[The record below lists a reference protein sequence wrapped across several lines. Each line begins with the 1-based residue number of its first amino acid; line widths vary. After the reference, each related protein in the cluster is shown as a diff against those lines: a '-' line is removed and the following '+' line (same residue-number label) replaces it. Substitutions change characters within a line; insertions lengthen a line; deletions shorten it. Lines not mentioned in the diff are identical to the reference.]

1 MLSAAN
7 NEKLTRVGPGTPM
20 GEVMR
25 RYWMPALM
33 SSELPEPDGAPVRVR
48 LLGEDLIAFRD
59 SDGRIGLL
67 SEWCPHRRA
76 SLYLGRVEEGG
87 IACVYHGWK
96 FDVAGACLAMPNEPP
111 ASSFKDRVRQVSY
124 PVEER
129 AGIIWAYLGP
139 AGRKPP
145 MVNHEWTRMG
155 ERQLEVSKTYEEC
168 NYAQGLEGG
177 MDTAHVGFLH
187 RDFTAR
193 THLGPNSPWVRAPHP
208 KLEVLQTDYGF
219 TYAGLRDLGE
229 DGTFVRLYHFVMPF
243 YQIRSHE
250 GYLTDRPVIQG
261 HMWVPIDDT
270 HTWVWNWTY
279 EKDLSELTREE
290 IELEEQQ
297 TGRAPEH
304 LADGFRLVR
313 NAGNDYLLDRELQRT
328 GNFSGIEGVNTQDIA
343 LQESMGPI
351 LDRSQEHLGT
361 TDIAVIATR
370 RLLLQAAD
378 DVADGQ
384 DPLGHDGGTSDS
396 VRAAEMTIP
405 PGRYWYDEL
414 REEATA
420 IG

>member
-1 MLSAAN
+1 MLSPAN

-20 GEVMR
+20 GDVMR

-33 SSELPEPDGAPVRVR
+33 SAELPEPDCAPVRVR
-48 LLGEDLIAFRD
+48 LLGEDLVAFRD
-59 SDGRIGLL
+59 SEGRVGLL

-76 SLYLGRVEEGG
+76 SLYMGRVEDGG
-87 IACVYHGWK
+87 ISCVYHGWK
-96 FDVAGACLAMPNEPP
+96 FDVTGKCLAMPNEPP
-111 ASSFKDRVRQVSY
+111 ASSFKDRITQVGY

-139 AGRKPP
+139 AEHKPP
-145 MVNHEWTRMG
+145 MVDHEWARMG
-155 ERQLEVSKTYEEC
+155 AHQLEVSKTYEEC
-168 NYAQGLEGG
+168 NYMQGLEGG

-187 RDFTAR
+187 RDFTAK
-193 THLGPNSPWVRAPHP
+193 THLGPNSVWVRAAHP
-208 KLEVLQTDYGF
+208 RLEVLQTDYGF
-219 TYAGLRDLGE
+219 TYAGLRDLGDE
-229 DGTFVRLYHFVMPF
+229 GTFVRLYHFVMPF

-250 GYLTDRPVIQG
+250 GYLEGRPVIQG

-290 IELEEQQ
+290 IELEERQ
-297 TGRAPEH
+297 TGRAPED
-304 LADGFRLVR
+304 LIDGFKLVK
-313 NAGNDYLLDRELQRT
+313 NKANDYGLDRELQRT
-328 GNFSGIEGVNTQDIA
+328 GNYSGIEGVNTQDIA

-370 RLLLQAAD
+370 RLLLKAAD
-378 DVADGQ
+378 DVAAGR
-384 DPLGHDGGTSDS
+384 DPLGHDGGSSDS
-396 VRAAEMTIP
+396 VRAAEMIIP
-405 PGRYWYDEL
+405 PGAYWYDEL